1 MWLTKRWCAWLVE
14 PAIASFWGLSHSLGP
29 RCGPWLV
36 ASHILGSRYCADCT
50 VPRPRFPSGA
60 PGHALHFQLTASV
73 VTAHRVWHD
82 RVQRQSAACDQL
94 AAGSWKRIGVPETT
108 HIFILR
114 QCRDIY
120 IYIYIYVCVLYIYI
134 HAIWWCFIFVPL
146 ILCTIFR
153 SQFSPKCMKMLH
165 FKRTCTTNDRQDT
178 LLAEHWQLW

>member
-1 MWLTKRWCAWLVE
+1 MWLTKRWCAWPVE
-14 PAIASFWGLSHSLGP
+14 PAIASFWGLSLGP

-50 VPRPRFPSGA
+50 VPRPHGFPSGA

-108 HIFILR
+108 NIFILR

-120 IYIYIYVCVLYIYI
+120 IYMCVYYIYMLFDDISSLF
-134 HAIWWCFIFVPL
+134 HWFFAP
-146 ILCTIFR
+146 
-153 SQFSPKCMKMLH
+153 FSGVSSGPKCKC
-165 FKRTCTTNDRQDT
+165 CTSKEDI
-178 LLAEHWQLW
+178 EHVLPMIGKTHC